1 MSALLAAL
9 SPYLIVGSLCLLAG
23 AALGYYTAAAD
34 EAREVAAEIED
45 ADSVITRYDNP
56 TSARADFLALTGVEA

>member
-9 SPYLIVGSLCLLAG
+9 APYLIVGSLALLAG

-34 EAREVAAEIED
+34 EARRAP
-45 ADSVITRYDNP
+45 RYRRVGRP
-56 TSARADFLALTGVEA
+56 E

>member
-34 EAREVAAEIED
+34 D
-45 ADSVITRYDNP
+45 H
-56 TSARADFLALTGVEA
+56 RAV